1 MEISEQGESPFP
13 LVVIENAFT
22 PEMVRAAEAE
32 WPATNWPWWHVY
44 GDGNANKLA
53 SKDPS
58 RITPASA
65 RLLDRMAN
73 LEVDSVFKQTGLFPD
88 FTMHGAGMHAI
99 GNGGFLKAHL
109 DSDHHPTMGWSREV
123 SGVLFLNEHWEPSW
137 GGELQLL
144 NPEGKEVIKCLSPK
158 FNRLVLFR
166 CRGTAWH
173 QVSPVT
179 CPETESR
186 KTLAMF
192 WWSKKSS
199 PGTRPTAL
207 FKSTV
212 ECAAETHS

>member
-13 LVVIENAFT
+13 WVIIENAFT

-58 RITPASA
+58 RITPAASQ
-65 RLLDRMAN
+65 LLDVMAY
-73 LEVDSVFKQTGLFPD
+73 QTQFPGEPFFPD
-88 FTMHGAGMHAI
+88 FSLHGAGMHAI

-123 SGVLFLNEHWEPSW
+123 SGILFVNEQWEPSW

-144 NPEGKEVIKCLSPK
+144 DSEGKEVIKCLSPK

-166 CRGTAWH
+166 CRGNAWH
-173 QVSPVT
+173 QVSPVK
-179 CPETESR
+179 CPENESR

-192 WWSKKSS
+192 WWSKQASLKS
-199 PGTRPTAL
+199 RPMAQFQL
-207 FKSTV
+207 P
-212 ECAAETHS
+212 AESAVAQPA